1 MATPLLHSKPT
12 TSARSCA
19 TLIHRQHPRRAEVEQ
34 FICQKYWF
42 SFAAC
47 LSQLPEHLLCLTTS
61 DGEIVAACAMTP
73 AAERPL
79 FSERYLSAPVETQLS
94 ETFHT
99 PVQRRQIAE
108 VGSLACRDFS
118 WLPVLFASVV
128 DCAELLA
135 IPYLLFTATAQL
147 RRHLERFKLPTAIIA
162 EAPAVAL
169 PETERQQWGSY
180 YQRHPLVLAGRT
192 ADGHDLLLSMQQQV
206 ATCNKTLQGGAS
218 GQ

>member
-1 MATPLLHSKPT
+1 MATPLFHTPSTAVTHSN
-12 TSARSCA
+12 AM
-19 TLIHRQHPRRAEVEQ
+19 LVGRQHPRRTDVEQ

-47 LSQLPEHLLCLTTS
+47 LSQLPEHLLCLTT
-61 DGEIVAACAMTP
+61 DAGEIVAACAVTP

-79 FSERYLSAPVETQLS
+79 FSERYLTTSVERQLS
-94 ETFHT
+94 EAFQT
-99 PVQRRQIAE
+99 PVHRRQIAE
-108 VGSLACRDFS
+108 VGALACRDFS

-147 RRHLERFKLPTAIIA
+147 RRHLQRFHLPTAIIA

-169 PETERQQWGSY
+169 PESERQQWGSY

-192 ADGHDLLLSMQQQV
+192 ADGHPLQLSMQQRLSPVQW
-206 ATCNKTLQGGAS
+206 QGEVK
-218 GQ
+218 

>member
-1 MATPLLHSKPT
+1 MATPLFHTPSTAVTHSN
-12 TSARSCA
+12 AMLVDR
-19 TLIHRQHPRRAEVEQ
+19 LHPRRTDVEQ

-47 LSQLPEHLLCLTTS
+47 LSQLPEHLLCLTT
-61 DGEIVAACAMTP
+61 DAGEIVAACAVTP

-79 FSERYLSAPVETQLS
+79 FSERYLTTPVERQLS
-94 ETFHT
+94 ETFQT
-99 PVQRRQIAE
+99 PVHRRQIAE
-108 VGSLACRDFS
+108 VGALACRDFS

-147 RRHLERFKLPTAIIA
+147 RRHLQRFHLPTAIIA

-169 PETERQQWGSY
+169 PESERQQWGSY

-192 ADGHDLLLSMQQQV
+192 ADGHPLQLSMQQRLSPVQW
-206 ATCNKTLQGGAS
+206 QGEVK
-218 GQ
+218 